1 MANWLIKHDIKSIVT
16 ICLSRRNTCLF
27 VLQEKNH
34 LPHSFTSNETVCLT
48 PSLAKC
54 WVYLGVRTCD
64 TFSLFRT
71 FCFSRFYCAVLTRE
85 FNRFLHRG
93 WANLFSSRRSAWSVK
108 CNQGSEVFAEFSG
121 TFCTLWVVRQWY
133 PARSLILLIIS
144 VRFLVSTFESF
155 LGFWEFFPR

>member
-27 VLQEKNH
+27 VLPEKNH

-64 TFSLFRT
+64 TFSLFHT

-85 FNRFLHRG
+85 FNRFYTEDEPTCFLHGGAHGLLNATKAATFLLNFQVHFSLYG
-93 WANLFSSRRSAWSVK
+93 W
-108 CNQGSEVFAEFSG
+108 
-121 TFCTLWVVRQWY
+121 
-133 PARSLILLIIS
+133 
-144 VRFLVSTFESF
+144 
-155 LGFWEFFPR
+155 